1 MVDVWSKDQR
11 IHQDG
16 NFHKSLGRYLQR
28 RSLNSCLVRL
38 ACLLGRKMMEDKIAL
53 METLDA
59 LSEDHQAIKIPTG
72 TGRFLPQGAKRVHCG
87 SGKQNTARGGGRE
100 TIKEEERS

>member
-1 MVDVWSKDQR
+1 MDVWSKDQR

-38 ACLLGRKMMEDKIAL
+38 ACLLGRKMMED
-53 METLDA
+53 DA
-59 LSEDHQAIKIPTG
+59 DDDNDADDDDD
-72 TGRFLPQGAKRVHCG
+72 
-87 SGKQNTARGGGRE
+87 
-100 TIKEEERS
+100 